1 MHGFC
6 HFEIPAKDFARA
18 RGFYGEVF
26 GWKFEE
32 MQAMDYMLFVPPA
45 GIGGGFSKSA
55 EPSVKPGFLPYI
67 EVDDIEATLR
77 KIESCGGKKI
87 TGKTAIGPEYGFIA
101 LFQDPDNNHIGLWA
115 KN

>member
-18 RGFYGEVF
+18 RSFYGGIF

-32 MQAMDYMLFVPPA
+32 MQGMDYMLFTPPN
-45 GIGGGFSKSA
+45 GVGGGFSKSA
-55 EPSVKPGFLPYI
+55 EASVKPGFLPYI

-77 KIESCGGKKI
+77 KVESSGGRKVM
-87 TGKTAIGPEYGFIA
+87 GKTMISPEHGFFA
-101 LFQDPDNNHIGLWA
+101 LFQDPDNNQIGLWA
-115 KN
+115 KK